1 MWHQRAMA
9 AIITSERVVNTARA
23 ASVALYHK
31 TCPRYFLESK
41 IANFDF

>member
-1 MWHQRAMA
+1 MWQQPAMA
-9 AIITSERVVNTARA
+9 AIITSGRVVNTAWA

-31 TCPRYFLESK
+31 PSPRYFLESK